1 MAKKKIRT
9 GEQSANGKTRDR
21 ILTVALREFA
31 ARGLSGAR
39 VDRIAADA
47 KTSKR
52 MLYYYFHGKKAL
64 YRAVLEL
71 AYSEIRAAEANVDVD
86 HMDAIEALQTLVGL
100 SFDYHCSHEY
110 FVRLI
115 MNENIEL
122 ARHIRPAQSSDNR
135 QILITL
141 AKILERGKK
150 SRQFREGIDPK
161 QLHLTISGLS
171 FSFVSNR
178 HTFSRL
184 FELDMQTE
192 QAKALRR
199 EIVIETVVD
208 WCRRPDASGAYL
220 RAAKRQHAS
229 AGAQY
234 HRSKMID

>member
-1 MAKKKIRT
+1 VATKKLRRS
-9 GEQSANGKTRDR
+9 QQAPNGNSRER
-21 ILTVALREFA
+21 ILSVALQEFA
-31 ARGLSGAR
+31 AKGLSGAR
-39 VDRIAADA
+39 VDRIAAHA

-64 YRAVLEL
+64 YSAVLEL

-86 HMDAIEALQTLVGL
+86 HMEPVEALRTLVGL
-100 SFDYHCSHEY
+100 SFDYHCNHEY

-122 ARHIRPAQSSDNR
+122 ARHIRPTQSSDNK

-141 AKILERGKK
+141 AKILGRGEK
-150 SRQFREGIDPK
+150 SGQFRTGIDPK

-184 FELDMQTE
+184 FELDMHTQG
-192 QAKALRR
+192 AKARR
-199 EIVIETVVD
+199 RQIVIEIVLD
-208 WCRRPDASGAYL
+208 WCRQVNASG
-220 RAAKRQHAS
+220 
-229 AGAQY
+229 
-234 HRSKMID
+234 